1 MTLSLQ
7 AKKPSPDED
16 IWDDSELI
24 EAWETQSKLQN
35 TALARRLAEKTNT
48 KKFNTPVN
56 SVEDPIPSTSK
67 GTVQIFSVS
76 DYCRA
81 TFEDGVDY
89 EAKIMAI
96 TEGICTLKYIGYGN
110 VAEVAIEDLVPSWGK
125 KARKLQSAHAIA
137 EKDSRIQHPSKK
149 TKSHI
154 SFSEATSNMSSLPV
168 GFVPPPPPLPPML
181 NGEDNEHLSAMLMSW
196 YMSGYYTGL
205 YQGMN
210 KGKNSNKSSKKK

>member
-1 MTLSLQ
+1 MI
-7 AKKPSPDED
+7 D
-16 IWDDSELI
+16 
-24 EAWETQSKLQN
+24 AWEAQSKLQN
-35 TALARRLAEKTNT
+35 AALALRLAEKTNS

-56 SVEDPIPSTSK
+56 SVQDPIPSTSK
-67 GTVQIFSVS
+67 GTVQIYTVG

-81 TFEDGVDY
+81 TYEDGVDY

-96 TEGICTLKYIGYGN
+96 TEGICTLKYVGYGN
-110 VAEVAIEDLVPSWGK
+110 VAEVSIEDLVPSWGK
-125 KARKLQSAHAIA
+125 KARKLQSVAALA
-137 EKDSRIQHPSKK
+137 ESGNPKPTSKK
-149 TKSHI
+149 SKSQI
-154 SFSEATSNMSSLPV
+154 SFSEANSNLSSLPV

-210 KGKNSNKSSKKK
+210 KGKSASKSSKKK

>member
-1 MTLSLQ
+1 MT
-7 AKKPSPDED
+7 KKPSPDED
-16 IWDDSELI
+16 VWDDSELI
-24 EAWETQSKLQN
+24 EAWESQSKLQN
-35 TALARRLAEKTNT
+35 SALARRLAEKTNT

-56 SVEDPIPSTSK
+56 SVQEPIPSTSK
-67 GTVQIFSVS
+67 GGTVQIYSVG

-81 TFEDGVDY
+81 TYEDGVDY
-89 EAKIMAI
+89 EAKIVALS
-96 TEGICTLKYIGYGN
+96 EGVATLKYIGYGN
-110 VAEVAIEDLVPSWGK
+110 VSEVPIEDLVPSWGK
-125 KARKLQSAHAIA
+125 KARKLQSVNAVA
-137 EKDSRIQHPSKK
+137 EKEVVKQPSKK

-210 KGKNSNKSSKKK
+210 KGKNSSKSSKKK

>member
-1 MTLSLQ
+1 M
-7 AKKPSPDED
+7 
-16 IWDDSELI
+16 I
-24 EAWETQSKLQN
+24 EAWEAQSKLQN
-35 TALARRLAEKTNT
+35 SALARRLAENTNT

-56 SVEDPIPSTSK
+56 SVQEPIPSTSK
-67 GTVQIFSVS
+67 CKVQVYSIG

-81 TFEDGVDY
+81 TYEDGVDY
-89 EAKIMAI
+89 EAKIVAI

-110 VAEVAIEDLVPSWGK
+110 VADVSMDDLVPSWGK
-125 KARKLQSAHAIA
+125 KARKLQSAHAVA
-137 EKDSRIQHPSKK
+137 EKESAKQPSKK

-210 KGKNSNKSSKKK
+210 KGKNSSKSSKKK

>member
-1 MTLSLQ
+1 M
-7 AKKPSPDED
+7 
-16 IWDDSELI
+16 I
-24 EAWETQSKLQN
+24 EAWEAQSKLQN
-35 TALARRLAEKTNT
+35 SALARRLAENTNT

-56 SVEDPIPSTSK
+56 SVQDPIPSTSK
-67 GTVQIFSVS
+67 GVVQIYSVG

-81 TFEDGVDY
+81 TYEDGVDY
-89 EAKIMAI
+89 EAKIVAI
-96 TEGICTLKYIGYGN
+96 TEGICTLKYIGYNN
-110 VAEVAIEDLVPSWGK
+110 VAEVPIEDLVPSWGK
-125 KARKLQSAHAIA
+125 KARKLQSAHAVA
-137 EKDSRIQHPSKK
+137 EKESKQSSKK

-154 SFSEATSNMSSLPV
+154 SFSEATSNMSPLPV

-210 KGKNSNKSSKKK
+210 KGKTSIKSSKKK